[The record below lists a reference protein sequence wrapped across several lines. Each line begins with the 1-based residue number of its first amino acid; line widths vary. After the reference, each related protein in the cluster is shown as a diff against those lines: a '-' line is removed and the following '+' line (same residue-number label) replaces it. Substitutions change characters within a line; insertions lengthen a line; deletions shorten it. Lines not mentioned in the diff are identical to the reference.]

1 MSARAQESSS
11 SSDVE
16 VELERG
22 TLTERPAELV
32 LADPKKV
39 ASMSTSEFMA
49 LNKEIQDRQS
59 QIKAEEERRR
69 KAKQGRDAEREERA
83 NVASAEQQLVKD
95 AKREAMEKKRIELL
109 TDLAKLQGEKKLG
122 PVPTLHHHD
131 VDELRAAMLEDQL
144 KKLREQMKREGLGHK
159 KRTYKRHRQHKK
171 KSLKMRKKSTKK
183 VNHHKKNH
191 KSRSKSRRVKK

>member
-1 MSARAQESSS
+1 MSATAQESSS

-59 QIKAEEERRR
+59 QIEAEQERRR
-69 KAKQGRDAEREERA
+69 RAKQERGSKPEVRD
-83 NVASAEQQLVKD
+83 NMPSAAQQLVKD
-95 AKREAMEKKRIELL
+95 AEIKATKKQQRELL
-109 TDLAKLQGEKKLG
+109 TDLAKVLGKKKLG
-122 PVPTLHHHD
+122 PVT
-131 VDELRAAMLEDQL
+131 
-144 KKLREQMKREGLGHK
+144 
-159 KRTYKRHRQHKK
+159 
-171 KSLKMRKKSTKK
+171 
-183 VNHHKKNH
+183 N
-191 KSRSKSRRVKK
+191 